1 MSEGPTIPQYVVRI
15 QHGPLRSRPA
25 AAEYLGPSFWA
36 FYFVLAVFLV
46 SLGSLSWRKSET
58 SWELHSEVVLCGV
71 ADLWFNKE
79 RSFLKLESGWTVFYI
94 FITFQGTSLHRFFW
108 WSPSYTLLWLGG
120 LCSRN
125 PGFTGFTG
133 WPILCRSAC
142 ELFNF
147 WGFVHR

>member
-1 MSEGPTIPQYVVRI
+1 MSEGPTIPQYVVMI
-15 QHGPLRSRPA
+15 QHDPLCSRPA

-46 SLGSLSWRKSET
+46 SLGSLSWRKWKHPESCT
-58 SWELHSEVVLCGV
+58 QRLFFVLQTYGSTRSVHS
-71 ADLWFNKE
+71 
-79 RSFLKLESGWTVFYI
+79 RLKLKSGWTVFYI
-94 FITFQGTSLHRFFW
+94 FMTFQGTSLHQLFG

-120 LCSRN
+120 LCGRN

-142 ELFNF
+142 ELFNV